1 MDDLEAN
8 PDDCKK
14 FEPNPFKKEKCKQC
28 GFLWTQ
34 HKGVI
39 SQDLLN
45 GYLKA
50 RQQVVEDKSRKEA
63 EAKAQAEAKRVLKKK
78 QSAAVEDEWL
88 FDGVKT
94 EENQDP
100 YSSDDELGFQMFNPS
115 QLSKPTQPKEDF
127 KQLKVVNLI
136 DWGECDVPDPPEERQ
151 PDQTPMDTV
160 PLEATNAGAR
170 SSPMSTFSGDL
181 TFHGSSGASG
191 ASARS
196 TSSSA
201 AMSFANQELMTELQ
215 HLRQMLADANEEKA
229 IQVAIVRDEVAEKQL
244 QINELRRQRA
254 EMEATLKSAETQL
267 QQAQTLAEEQQRE
280 ANRLADEVTRLNAR
294 LSEVDAKAELA
305 EVTTSCNA
313 VTVPQT
319 SSSQDVRVH
328 ELLRELRLV
337 ATSLGVSAEAR
348 CEDDAFEA
356 LLRTAS
362 EIRTAAM
369 QHLEERR
376 LLESQLNAERQRAES
391 SVPTDDRETPQ
402 TPQRSK
408 EALGVPNSRHTA
420 QALKEIRLH
429 AEQQLAWVLQRMS
442 VSRQADL
449 HSQFASTVT
458 AGAC

>member
-1 MDDLEAN
+1 M
-8 PDDCKK
+8 
-14 FEPNPFKKEKCKQC
+14 
-28 GFLWTQ
+28 
-34 HKGVI
+34 
-39 SQDLLN
+39 LN

-50 RQQVVEDKSRKEA
+50 RQQGVEDKNRKEA

-88 FDGVKT
+88 FDGTKT

-100 YSSDDELGFQMFNPS
+100 YSSDDDLGFRMFNPS
-115 QLSKPTQPKEDF
+115 ELSKPPQAKEDF

-136 DWGECDVPDPPEERQ
+136 DWGECDVPDPPEEERQ
-151 PDQTPMDTV
+151 PDQTPIDTI
-160 PLEATNAGAR
+160 PAEATHAGVR

-201 AMSFANQELMTELQ
+201 AMNFANQELMTEIQ

-229 IQVAIVRDEVAEKQL
+229 IQVAIVRDEVVEKQL
-244 QINELRRQRA
+244 QIDELRRQRA
-254 EMEATLKSAETQL
+254 EMEATLKNAETQL
-267 QQAQTLAEEQQRE
+267 QQARTFAEEQQRE

-294 LSEVDAKAELA
+294 FSEVDAKVELA
-305 EVTTSCNA
+305 EVTNSCNA

-319 SSSQDVRVH
+319 SSSSSHDLRVH

-337 ATSLGVSAEAR
+337 AISLNGASSNEAR
-348 CEDDAFEA
+348 SEDDAFEA

-376 LLESQLNAERQRAES
+376 LLESQLTAERQRAQS
-391 SVPTDDRETPQ
+391 SVSRMPTDDRETPL

-449 HSQFASTVT
+449 HSLGTSHQFASTVT